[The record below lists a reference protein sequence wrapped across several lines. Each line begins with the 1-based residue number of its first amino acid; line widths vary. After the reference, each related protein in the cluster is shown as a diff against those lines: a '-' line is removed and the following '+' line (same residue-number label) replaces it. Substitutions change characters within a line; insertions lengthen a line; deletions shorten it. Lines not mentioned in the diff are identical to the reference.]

1 MANPVIAFLRDP
13 FNPSGVEVEEVEVGS
28 SPYDWLQ
35 RTAPDG
41 FGMAVE
47 LFLNGEPLAL
57 EEADTWLMEND
68 FVTVVLRP
76 GAGVDWALLFWQTV
90 IAIAVGLVMMLLF
103 PPPKAKSREG
113 AAQQYSLSPG
123 NEMPQLG
130 APIPVAYG
138 TTLSVPYY
146 AAQPWVQYPVIEYAG
161 TPILQTQHDGNW
173 KVNTMYLGAL
183 LVATAGEADVVDL
196 FISDSVI
203 SPAAKP
209 PAAVWPPLNWD
220 WGNINWPSTPIGGDS
235 ESVPPHANAGDADYV
250 KWRRFLPSEHKQTMG
265 TIEAAVA
272 GKWGRWNENV
282 TTSIEVSDQLLSNTK
297 PIGAFAVC
305 LPGQQVREIHLD
317 VMFPNG
323 LGSISKSTGDDNPER
338 QGISWTIERIGD
350 DGYPVTPATTYTGK
364 VEWNIDTPNTVRR
377 TIRIPVPAGRYRV
390 SCSSTNAPHEET
402 FRVRREI
409 RWTGLKAVMANAT
422 QKVYGDT
429 TLLAVWIQASE
440 GVSSGA
446 AGRVKLRLART
457 ISSPVLVGASASSNP
472 ADIALDVLTNADY
485 GAGRP
490 AYEIDFPAWTRLH
503 TKWDGLP
510 GFNYVFAEPT
520 TILEAMQRVVQVERA
535 RIVPAGPKVSVIDA
549 SVQPVRTM
557 LFTGH
562 SIKRDSLRVAWSW
575 HGIDDPEGVQI
586 EYTDPV
592 NGTPMS
598 VIYPN
603 GTEDA
608 LTSTY
613 RLLGCT
619 ERQQALRYAVHT
631 WRQAKYMRRGLE
643 FETEMDGLIP
653 VVGDRIGVSTE
664 LVSRARQTQMISYDA
679 TTRNMVLADAID
691 WPPQPVMMVRD
702 KYGQAIGPFH
712 VQKRNATTAHIPA
725 AVTFDETLLGNPL
738 NEEPPA
744 VVIAQAATVVR
755 DYIVT
760 STEPR
765 GMYSVVVNAVNYD
778 PRAYVAT
785 PSDPTPRQW
794 VVSDKTYP
802 QYVIANEGTA
812 LSADNIIPW
821 EP

>member
-1 MANPVIAFLRDP
+1 MANPVVAFLRDP
-13 FNPSGVEVEEVEVGS
+13 FNPSGVEVDEVEVGS

-47 LFLNGEPLAL
+47 IFLNGEPLAL

-76 GAGVDWALLFWQTV
+76 GAGFMVYFWQAV
-90 IAIAVGLVMMLLF
+90 VAIAVGLVMQLLF
-103 PPPKAKSREG
+103 PPPKAKSRQS
-113 AAQQYSLSPG
+113 ATQVYSLSPG

-130 APIPVAYG
+130 APVPVAYG

-161 TPILQTQHDGNW
+161 APILQGQTDGNW

-196 FISDSVI
+196 FISDSVV
-203 SPAAKP
+203 SSAAKP
-209 PAAVWPPLNWD
+209 PAAVWPPINGD
-220 WGNINWPSTPIGGDS
+220 WGNIHWPSTPSGDTS
-235 ESVPPHANAGDADYV
+235 ESAPAHANSGDAEYV
-250 KWRRFLPSEHKQTMG
+250 KWQRFLPHEHGQKMG

-272 GKWGRWNENV
+272 AKWGHWNENV
-282 TTSIEVSDQLLSNTK
+282 TTSAEVSDQLLSNTK

-305 LPGQQVREIHLD
+305 LPGQTVREIHLD

-390 SCSSTNAPHEET
+390 SCSSTNATHEET
-402 FRVRREI
+402 SRVRREI
-409 RWTGLKAVMANAT
+409 RWTGLKAVMVNAP
-422 QKVYGDT
+422 QKVYGNT
-429 TLLAVWIQASE
+429 TLMAVRIQASE
-440 GVSSGA
+440 GISSGA
-446 AGRVKLRLART
+446 AGRVKLRLSRT
-457 ISSPVLVGASASSNP
+457 IDSPVLVGASASSNP
-472 ADIALDVLTNADY
+472 ADVALDVLTNADY

-490 AYEIDFPAWTRLH
+490 AYEIDFPAWTRLRA
-503 TKWDGLP
+503 KWDGLP
-510 GFNYVFAEPT
+510 GFNYVFAEST

-557 LFTGH
+557 LFTSH

-586 EYTDPV
+586 EYIDPV
-592 NGTPMS
+592 NATPMS
-598 VIYPN
+598 VIYPD

-643 FETEMDGLIP
+643 FDTEQEGLIP
-653 VVGDRIGVSTE
+653 VVGDRIGVATE
-664 LVSRARQTQMISYDA
+664 LVSKAQQAQMISYDPA
-679 TTRNMVLADAID
+679 TGNIELSTLID
-691 WPPQPVMMVRD
+691 WPTQPVMMIRD
-702 KYGQAIGPFH
+702 KYGQSHGPFH
-712 VQKRNATTAHIPA
+712 VRMLNASACHIPA
-725 AVTFDETLLGNPL
+725 TVNLDPALLGNPL
-738 NEEPPA
+738 SEEPPA
-744 VVIAQAATVVR
+744 IVIAQSSTVVR

-765 GMYSVVVNAVNYD
+765 GMYSVMVSAVNYD

-785 PSDPTPRQW
+785 PHDPTPRDW
-794 VVSDKTYP
+794 IISSTTAPDGW
-802 QYVIANEGTA
+802 VIANDGTI
-812 LSADNIIPW
+812 SPDNVIPW